1 MSRTVL
7 FNVQFAY
14 RERADSGSAVRP
26 AALRAAFEAAG
37 WEVREVSGHRRARAA
52 EVRRLLPDLARLDP
66 ETTLLYAES
75 STVPHVFDGRTH
87 LPGPSPD
94 LELARAA
101 RRHGIRS
108 GLFYRDMY
116 WRFLTPS
123 GLRERAIAA
132 LYAPFYRAELRAYA
146 AAYDVLFAP
155 TASLL
160 ADAPEVRGARI
171 VPLPPGAPLRPPTA
185 LTAPRTPGLV
195 VHVGG
200 VTDGR
205 GVYDLEPLVRGAEAA
220 GAPVRFICRPG
231 EWAAARSH
239 YEPAPGL
246 TVHHATGAEKDALL
260 ASADLAGL
268 VFAPH
273 AYRARAFPVK
283 LFEYL
288 EAGLPIV
295 ASGPSEAADFVAA
308 HGVGWAVE
316 ATPAAVADL
325 LAALYRDPQAVAA
338 VRARIPAVLAEH
350 RWTARVDTIASTL
363 LAP

>member
-1 MSRTVL
+1 
-7 FNVQFAY
+7 
-14 RERADSGSAVRP
+14 
-26 AALRAAFEAAG
+26 
-37 WEVREVSGHRRARAA
+37 
-52 EVRRLLPDLARLDP
+52 
-66 ETTLLYAES
+66 
-75 STVPHVFDGRTH
+75 VPHAFDGQTH

-94 LELARAA
+94 LHLARAA

-116 WRFLTPS
+116 WRFLAPS

-146 AAYDVLFAP
+146 ATYDVLFAP

-171 VPLPPGAPLRPPTA
+171 VPLPPGAHLRP
-185 LTAPRTPGLV
+185 LTVPAAPRTPGLV

-200 VTDGR
+200 VTDAR

-220 GAPVRFICRPG
+220 GALVRFICRPG

-246 TVHHATGAEKDALL
+246 AVHHATGAEKDALL
-260 ASADLAGL
+260 ATADLAGL
-268 VFAPH
+268 VFARH
-273 AYRARAFPVK
+273 AYRERAFPVK

-288 EAGLPIV
+288 GAGLPIL

-308 HGVGWAVE
+308 EEVGWAVE
-316 ATPAAVADL
+316 PTPAAVADL
-325 LAALYRDPQAVAA
+325 LAALARDPGAIAA
-338 VRARIPAVLAEH
+338 ARARIPAVLAAHTWE
-350 RWTARVDTIASTL
+350 ARVATVASTL